1 VVRGSVKYQDL
12 YDQGFMII
20 RREEYERLITD
31 VKIYKDA
38 LQIISV
44 EPGILNVI
52 AEKMRRLA
60 QHALKKYH

>member
-1 VVRGSVKYQDL
+1 MVKGSVKYQDL
-12 YDQGFMII
+12 FDQGFMII

-31 VKIYKDA
+31 VKIYEEA

>member
-1 VVRGSVKYQDL
+1 MVKGSVKYQDL
-12 YDQGFMII
+12 FDQGFMII

-31 VKIYKDA
+31 VKIYEEA

-44 EPGILNVI
+44 EPGILNVV

>member
-1 VVRGSVKYQDL
+1 MVKGSVKYQDL
-12 YDQGFMII
+12 FDQGFMII

-31 VKIYKDA
+31 VKFYEEA

>member
-12 YDQGFMII
+12 YDQGFIII

-31 VKIYKDA
+31 VKIYEEA

>member
-1 VVRGSVKYQDL
+1 MVKGSVKYQDL
-12 YDQGFMII
+12 LDQGFMII

-31 VKIYKDA
+31 VKIYEEA

>member
-1 VVRGSVKYQDL
+1 MVNGSVKYQDL
-12 YDQGFMII
+12 FDQGFMII

-31 VKIYKDA
+31 VRIYEEA

>member
-1 VVRGSVKYQDL
+1 MVKGSVKYQDL
-12 YDQGFMII
+12 FDQGFMII

-31 VKIYKDA
+31 VRIYEEA

>member
-1 VVRGSVKYQDL
+1 MVKGSVKYQDL
-12 YDQGFMII
+12 FDQGFMII

-31 VKIYKDA
+31 VRIYEET

>member
-1 VVRGSVKYQDL
+1 MVKGSVKYQDL
-12 YDQGFMII
+12 LDQGFMII

-31 VKIYKDA
+31 VRIYEEV

>member
-1 VVRGSVKYQDL
+1 MVKGSVKYQDL
-12 YDQGFMII
+12 FDQGFMII

-31 VKIYKDA
+31 LRIYEET

>member
-1 VVRGSVKYQDL
+1 MVRGSVKYQDL

>member
-1 VVRGSVKYQDL
+1 MVKGSVKYQDL
-12 YDQGFMII
+12 FDQGFMII

-31 VKIYKDA
+31 IRIYEEA

-44 EPGILNVI
+44 EPGILNII

>member
-1 VVRGSVKYQDL
+1 
-12 YDQGFMII
+12 MII

-31 VKIYKDA
+31 VRIYEET

>member
-1 VVRGSVKYQDL
+1 MVKGSVKYQDL
-12 YDQGFMII
+12 FDQGFMII

-31 VKIYKDA
+31 VRIYEDT